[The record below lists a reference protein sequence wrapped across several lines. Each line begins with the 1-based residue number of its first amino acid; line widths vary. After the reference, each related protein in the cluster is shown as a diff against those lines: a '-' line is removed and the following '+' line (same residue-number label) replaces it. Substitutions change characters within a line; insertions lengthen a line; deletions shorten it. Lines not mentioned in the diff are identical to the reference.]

1 MGPLKEVPWRR
12 TGEPLGGAAR
22 RNVALMVLALGQ
34 SAADP
39 DVRQTLLA
47 GAKTSIMLL
56 FVIANAMLFAHVLT
70 TERIPHA
77 LAEAII
83 SWGLSPWQFL
93 IAVNILLLIAGNFM
107 EPSAILLIM
116 APIRFT
122 WASSWW

>member
-1 MGPLKEVPWRR
+1 MLIAIVMGAIYGGVASPTEAAAVSALYSFLVAVLIYRDMGPLKEVPWRR

-39 DVRQTLLA
+39 DVRQTVLA

-56 FVIANAMLFAHVLT
+56 FVIANAMLFAHLLT

-83 SWGLSPWQFL
+83 S
-93 IAVNILLLIAGNFM
+93 
-107 EPSAILLIM
+107 
-116 APIRFT
+116 
-122 WASSWW
+122 